1 MRSLFSAGLLGL
13 LTRSCFCGGEI
24 FSSKFFSDENLF
36 SLRNMI
42 ASAGPA
48 TWQENSCVL
57 FGELVDGAR
66 EAFFRFI
73 WVDHLIFLGP
83 VDLRWIKEEVC
94 PTCRKA

>member
-1 MRSLFSAGLLGL
+1 MRRRFF
-13 LTRSCFCGGEI
+13 RHRI
-24 FSSKFFSDENLF
+24 FFENF
-36 SLRNMI
+36 SLTKTYFLCGNMI
-42 ASAGPA
+42 ASAGPT
-48 TWQENSCVL
+48 TWRENSCVL

-66 EAFFRFI
+66 EAFFRCI